1 MRQQSSIIIIL
12 ITVLVFGSVV
22 WLTEVQRL
30 TGVTL
35 FLLWIGA
42 FIITTILI
50 TVIKVWQLRG
60 QQTDKEEPHD
70 QH

>member
-1 MRQQSSIIIIL
+1 MRQQSSLIIIL
-12 ITVLVFGSVV
+12 IAVLIFGSVV
-22 WLTEVQRL
+22 WITEVQHL
-30 TGVTL
+30 TGVAL

-70 QH
+70 QR